1 MGWNWVHGTDSS
13 ETINGADGVTEGND
27 AIYGYGGNDTIYG
40 LGGDDIIV
48 DGYGADY
55 MDGGAGIDTVDY
67 TVSIGAVTVSLL
79 TGTGT
84 GSDAEGDT
92 LVNIENLYGSNY
104 DDILVGDGGS
114 NSLDGWFGNDLL
126 KGGGGTDRLQGGA
139 GHDILKGGGG
149 ADRLDGNIGT
159 DTAAYNE
166 SDEGVFVSLMSG
178 TGTGGDAQGDILTSI
193 ENLTGS
199 EHDDMLWGDDNANVL
214 MGLGDDDSLKGYGG
228 ADRLWGGDGHD
239 TLNGMDGNDTLRGE
253 AGNDIL
259 NGGAG
264 ADTMIGG
271 YGNDTYGVDNWWD
284 VVTESGGQGTDV
296 VRTSVSYALTSGSDI
311 EVLETTNHNGTTALT
326 LVGNSSGNQIIGN
339 NGDNVISGG
348 AGADEMVGRGGNDTY
363 YVDNASDEITENG
376 GQGIDT
382 VLTSVSYTLTAGADV
397 ELVATTND
405 NGTVAINLTGNANG
419 NIVQGNNGNNIING
433 GDGDDELTGLGG
445 QDSFLFNT
453 ALSEDFNVDVITDFN
468 VADDRILLDDAIFSS
483 SLGLGNISSGEFVV
497 GTAALD
503 ANDRI
508 IYDSNSGALYYDSD
522 GIGGTAAIQFA
533 EVNPGL
539 GLTHLDFFV
548 V

>member
-1 MGWNWVHGTDSS
+1 
-13 ETINGADGVTEGND
+13 
-27 AIYGYGGNDTIYG
+27 
-40 LGGDDIIV
+40 
-48 DGYGADY
+48 
-55 MDGGAGIDTVDY
+55 
-67 TVSIGAVTVSLL
+67 
-79 TGTGT
+79 
-84 GSDAEGDT
+84 
-92 LVNIENLYGSNY
+92 
-104 DDILVGDGGS
+104 
-114 NSLDGWFGNDLL
+114 
-126 KGGGGTDRLQGGA
+126 
-139 GHDILKGGGG
+139 
-149 ADRLDGNIGT
+149 
-159 DTAAYNE
+159 
-166 SDEGVFVSLMSG
+166 
-178 TGTGGDAQGDILTSI
+178 
-193 ENLTGS
+193 
-199 EHDDMLWGDDNANVL
+199 MLWGDDNANVL
-214 MGLGDDDSLKGYGG
+214 IGLGDDDSLKGYGG
-228 ADRLWGGDGHD
+228 ADRLRGGDGHD